1 MARNRRFIGARRR
14 RCDRDRADCA
24 ATGTEDRRGNADDA
38 FFQALIAEGAAATG
52 VAAALSGMAG
62 SGRIAC
68 VVSGGN
74 IDAVKLAMILNGG
87 TPA

>member
-1 MARNRRFIGARRR
+1 LPSANAQLKYLYDYGASAIRLVAERTR
-14 RCDRDRADCA
+14 V
-24 ATGTEDRRGNADDA
+24 
-38 FFQALIAEGAAATG
+38 IAEGAAATG